1 MKLRQR
7 VFQLTLPTAQP
18 QGACMIIVFK
28 NSTSTCDVY
37 ITIKLGQ
44 PAGMS
49 KGMRLY
55 TGADWI
61 KLICLSE
68 AGERSVVPG
77 IQNLPHRKW
86 SETSATSLLLALQI
100 VTLF

>member
-1 MKLRQR
+1 MMLRQR

-37 ITIKLGQ
+37 ITINLGH

-55 TGADWI
+55 TGADSI

-68 AGERSVVPG
+68 AGERSILHG

-86 SETSATSLLLALQI
+86 SETSTTPVLLALLI
-100 VTLF
+100 VALF